1 MQDFKSH
8 LPKIVIIRNTLLPFN
23 KYNDVPGNSTSD
35 MFFKDALYVAS
46 SGLFAEIIKA
56 IEKNIPLDK
65 KLQKSL
71 LKYHIRS
78 CTRCT
83 PYGLFAGLHTAIVS
97 EQTTQVIIK
106 NEPVAK
112 LRLDM
117 DYLVNVYHDLCKD
130 EMLKKELIYYPNS
143 SLYKIANK
151 WRYHEF
157 KTLNKRSGFHLVHID
172 DNTVL
177 SKLIKFATIGI
188 SYSNCLQFITQFG
201 FDEAEAK
208 QYLNELVQGQVLINE
223 LYPNVSGEE
232 YQTVLFEKLSTFVRY
247 KKLPEEVNGILTSM
261 ESIITKTVR
270 IQQLLKSYFST
281 AINESRFIQVDTLK
295 QATKAIINYSIPKQ
309 ILDAAELLN
318 KLTPFDDS
326 QTALTKFKKAFYE
339 RYEEDEVS
347 LLEVLDTDIGINY
360 KNAISETDYR
370 SSNKNNMLWDVF
382 AKFKLNLYV
391 KAHKQNLH
399 QIAIA
404 DEDVKAF
411 KVPNHTLPD
420 TFAFMGELLKE
431 GDITKIVWTG
441 ISNNATRLTGRF
453 GHLDESIKNLCINL
467 AQQEEALQPDK
478 VFAEIV
484 HISEGRLGNIL
495 TRPHY
500 RKYEI
505 PYLAM
510 STLPVQNQIQV
521 NDLMVSVNNDRV
533 VLRSKRLNKEILP
546 RMANAH
552 NFAAMGLPIYHFLCD
567 LQHQGIKGYLGW
579 NGGFLGNETYLPRVT
594 YKNHIL
600 CPAYWN
606 IPSTK
611 LKPLLKLKSEEQTL
625 KFAEIKNELQLP
637 EKAYLS
643 EGDNELLLDFN
654 NLLCFEILLDASKKS
669 NQLKLTEC
677 LFTDDNL
684 LVTDEKGNG
693 YTNEII
699 IPFVKRNDESMKP
712 KTGLVKS
719 KSINKTSP
727 KRNFEPYSEWV
738 YYKIYTGTKTADKIL
753 IQHIDK
759 ITQTLSKE
767 GVIKKWFFIRY
778 ADPKNHLR
786 IRFLLSSSS
795 SFNALNNLLQK
806 ILSPLVKNG
815 LIWKI
820 QIDTYQRELERYGH
834 SSIELSEDYFHINSE
849 SVLSVLKAISTDETA
864 NTRFILGLLG
874 VVKLYEAFGYTIQ
887 TALPLIEQGAKSFGN
902 EFGIQRSEA
911 LRDKIKDDYRKLL
924 PEIEKALNEKSEDQ
938 VYSKAMTQFNR
949 QIKLCLPLLKQLQNT
964 KHAKSIDELMPSYI
978 HMFVNRFFTDNQ
990 RFHEMMIYQLLEKY
1004 YISKLARVKYNM
1016 GKNAN

>member
-1 MQDFKSH
+1 MQ
-8 LPKIVIIRNTLLPFN
+8 LIN
-23 KYNDVPGNSTSD
+23 KYVPYTGIVRH
-35 MFFKDALYVAS
+35 ALYPFHMWAQTLQIPLHPTFKEALFVAS
-46 SGLFAEIIKA
+46 PGLLAEVTKTLNENTEPDA
-56 IEKNIPLDK
+56 

-83 PYGLFAGLHTAIVS
+83 PYGLFAGLHTAPVS
-97 EQTTQVIIK
+97 VQETQVIIK
-106 NEPVAK
+106 NEPIPK

-130 EMLKKELIYYPNS
+130 DTLTKELAYYPNS

-157 KTLNKRSGFHLVHID
+157 RTLNKRTVFHLVHID
-172 DNTVL
+172 DNIVL
-177 SKLIKFATIGI
+177 SKLIKAATMGI
-188 SYSNCLQFITQFG
+188 SYTACLQAITQFG
-201 FDEAEAK
+201 FEESEAK
-208 QYLNELVQGQVLINE
+208 YYLDELIQSQVLINE
-223 LYPNVSGEE
+223 LYPNVSGKE
-232 YQTVLFEKLSTFVRY
+232 YQTVLFEKLSTFKRY
-247 KKLPEEVNGILTSM
+247 KNLPAEVNRILFSN
-261 ESIITKTVR
+261 ESVITKTSQVK
-270 IQQLLKSYFST
+270 QLLTGYFNT
-281 AINESRFIQVDTLK
+281 AINESQFIQIDVLK
-295 QATKAIINYSIPKQ
+295 QTTKSVINDTVPTQVLEAT
-309 ILDAAELLN
+309 ELLN
-318 KLTPFDDS
+318 KLAPFDES
-326 QTALTKFKKAFYE
+326 QTILTKFKHAFYE
-339 RYEEDEVS
+339 RYEEAEVP
-347 LLEVLDTDIGINY
+347 LLELLDTDIGINY
-360 KNAISETDYR
+360 KNATSETEYR

-382 AKFKLNLYV
+382 AKFKFDLYV
-391 KAHKQNLH
+391 KAQKQNLYE
-399 QIAIA
+399 IAITD
-404 DEDVKAF
+404 DEVNGFRD
-411 KVPNHTLPD
+411 PNHPLPG

-431 GDITKIVWTG
+431 GDNTKIVWG
-441 ISNNATRLTGRF
+441 SISNNATILPGRF
-453 GHLDESIKNLCINL
+453 GHLDESIKNLCIKL
-467 AQQEEALQPDK
+467 AQHEEALQPDK

-510 STLPVQNQIQV
+510 STLPVENQIQV
-521 NDLMVSVNNDRV
+521 NDLMVSIRNDKV
-533 VLRSKRLNKEILP
+533 VLRSKRLNKEVLP

-552 NFAAMGLPIYHFLCD
+552 NYAAMGLPIYHFLCD

-579 NGGFLGNETYLPRVT
+579 NWGFLGNEQFLPRVI
-594 YKNHIL
+594 YKKHIL

-611 LKPLLKLKSEEQTL
+611 LKPLLKLKPEEQTL
-625 KFAEIKNELQLP
+625 KFTEIKNELQLP

-654 NLLCFEILLDASKKS
+654 NPLCIEIVLDASKKS

-677 LFTDDNL
+677 LFTNDNL
-684 LVTDEKGNG
+684 LVKDEQGNG

-699 IPFVKRNDESMKP
+699 IPFVKRNDESIKP
-712 KTGLVKS
+712 KTGFVKS

-759 ITQTLSKE
+759 ITKKLSKN
-767 GVIKKWFFIRY
+767 GIIKKWFFIRY
-778 ADPKNHLR
+778 SDPKNHLR
-786 IRFLLSSSS
+786 IRFQLSNSA
-795 SFNALNNLLQK
+795 SFNELNNLLQK
-806 ILSPLVKNG
+806 EFSPLVKNG

-834 SSIELSEDYFHINSE
+834 SSIEFSEDYFHINSE

-911 LRDKIKDDYRKLL
+911 LRDKIKDDYRKLS
-924 PEIEKALNEKSEDQ
+924 PEIEKALNEKSEHQ

-964 KHAKSIDELMPSYI
+964 KDAKSLDELIPSYI

-990 RFHEMMIYQLLEKY
+990 RFHEMLIYQLLEKFFKA
-1004 YISKLARVKYNM
+1004 KLARAKYNQS
-1016 GKNAN
+1016 AHAV